1 MSEEVTVYVDL
12 LFFVNAVINSTL
24 LYITYKITG
33 GKISPLRFFL
43 AAALATV
50 YGLVVCLPAFS
61 FTLNLFFKIAVAAVI
76 SLIAFDFRSMRIYF
90 KNLII
95 FLLVSFGYVGLITAF
110 QYLPFA
116 NSSFYVNNGEI
127 YYNLPLPYLLI
138 MGIFLCLLQRI
149 ISDFYKR
156 RTTKEELFEC
166 HISIGGKKADV
177 CCLYD
182 SGNFLRETLSG
193 LPVAVVERSAL
204 KKILPEEAFRE
215 TDLFETL
222 SKNPAFRNRLFLIP
236 FKGAAENGLLTGF
249 RPDVFMIGEKAR
261 RAVVAIV
268 PKDLDRNGKYRGI
281 IGRELCYG
289 E

>member
-95 FLLVSFGYVGLITAF
+95 FLLVSFGYVGLIT
-110 QYLPFA
+110 
-116 NSSFYVNNGEI
+116 EH
-127 YYNLPLPYLLI
+127 
-138 MGIFLCLLQRI
+138 
-149 ISDFYKR
+149 K
-156 RTTKEELFEC
+156 
-166 HISIGGKKADV
+166 
-177 CCLYD
+177 
-182 SGNFLRETLSG
+182 
-193 LPVAVVERSAL
+193 
-204 KKILPEEAFRE
+204 
-215 TDLFETL
+215 
-222 SKNPAFRNRLFLIP
+222 
-236 FKGAAENGLLTGF
+236 
-249 RPDVFMIGEKAR
+249 
-261 RAVVAIV
+261 
-268 PKDLDRNGKYRGI
+268 
-281 IGRELCYG
+281 
-289 E
+289 